1 MTETSWLTSLS
12 GGDQQQIRA
21 LIAAATEHDGI
32 APVGDQVLRELGRDR
47 TRHLVATDGDHVI
60 GYLNLAPADGDDPAM
75 AELVVH
81 PHARRHGTGSELAR
95 AGLAA
100 GGPGARIWAHGNLEP
115 ARGLASK
122 LGLVIVRELLQMR
135 RPLADLP
142 PQRDAEGVTIRTYQG
157 PQDDAELL
165 RVNNAAFSWHPEQGG
180 WTEREIAERRDEPW
194 FDPEG
199 LFLAFGARTRGGPDS
214 PRTRGGPDS
223 SQRLLGFHWT
233 KIHAGGLP
241 DGSGLGEVYV
251 VGVDPSAQG
260 RGLGSVLTLTG
271 LHHLATAL
279 SGTSQP
285 VVMLYVEANN
295 SAAVNTYRKLGFEV
309 AVVDAAYGAS
319 QRD

>member
-1 MTETSWLTSLS
+1 MTTITWRTSLS

-21 LIAAATEHDGI
+21 LIVAATEHDGI

-47 TRHLVATDGDHVI
+47 TRHLVAADGDEVI
-60 GYLNLAPADGDDPAM
+60 GYLNLTPAGGDDPAM

-81 PHARRHGTGSELAR
+81 PDARRQGIGSQLAR
-95 AGLAA
+95 AGLSA

-115 ARGLASK
+115 ARALASE
-122 LGLVIVRELLQMR
+122 LRLVIVRELLQMR

-142 PQRDAEGVTIRTYQG
+142 PQQEVAGVTIRTYQG

-180 WTEREIAERRDEPW
+180 WTEHEIAERRDEAW

-199 LFLAFGARTRGGPDS
+199 LFLAFGTEPE
-214 PRTRGGPDS
+214 S
-223 SQRLLGFHWT
+223 SGRLLGFHWT
-233 KIHAGGLP
+233 KIHPGGLP
-241 DGSGLGEVYV
+241 DGAGLGEVYV

-260 RGLGSVLTLTG
+260 RGLGSALTLTG
-271 LHHLATAL
+271 LHQLAAAL

-285 VVMLYVEANN
+285 VVMLYVEADN

>member
-1 MTETSWLTSLS
+1 MTEINWRTSLS
-12 GGDQQQIRA
+12 GAVQQQIRA

-47 TRHLVATDGDHVI
+47 TRHLVATDSDEVI

-81 PHARRHGTGSELAR
+81 PHARRRGTGSELAR
-95 AGLAA
+95 AGLSE

-115 ARGLASK
+115 ARALASK

-142 PQRDAEGVTIRTYQG
+142 PQRDVAGVTIRTYAG
-157 PQDDAELL
+157 PQDDVELL

-194 FDPEG
+194 FDPKG
-199 LFLAFGARTRGGPDS
+199 LFLAFDDGTDSRGEPQTSG
-214 PRTRGGPDS
+214 
-223 SQRLLGFHWT
+223 RLVGFHWT
-233 KIHAGGLP
+233 KVHADGLP

-260 RGLGSVLTLTG
+260 RGFGSLLTLTG
-271 LHHLATAL
+271 LHHLAAAL

-295 SAAVNTYRKLGFEV
+295 SAAVNTSRKLGFEV